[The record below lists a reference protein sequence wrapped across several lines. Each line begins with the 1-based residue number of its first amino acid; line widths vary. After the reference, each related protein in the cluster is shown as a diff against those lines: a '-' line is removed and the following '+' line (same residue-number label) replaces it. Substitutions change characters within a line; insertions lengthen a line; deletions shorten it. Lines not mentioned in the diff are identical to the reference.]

1 MTAPAA
7 VDDGSP
13 QEPVSPSATQ
23 AGACP
28 AEPVAPQ
35 TAPAEAGAAP
45 ATVMDP
51 DPDPAEAEPA
61 ETEPSDVWTPGPES
75 AEGEVPEAEVP
86 EGEVPEAEIPEGE
99 GSEGDGSEGEGSEAA
114 GSEGEGSEGEG
125 SEAAVAEVS
134 DTERDI
140 SPIAVIGVILCVIA
154 LVGVA
159 AGVLAVLTHGF
170 HKKTVV
176 TYQHRAA
183 AVFSLRPGECINTS
197 AGGLA
202 FTRLACSASH
212 DAEVFATFT
221 LTGSSWPGTTAV
233 QQGAGNGCADR
244 LSGYLNPQLTTAA
257 LAQAYVYPDEAAWKA
272 DERTVICEVSSSTG
286 KLTGSVR
293 KPA

>member
-61 ETEPSDVWTPGPES
+61 ETEPADVWTPGPES
-75 AEGEVPEAEVP
+75 AEGEVPEGDGSEAGVPEGEVQEAEVP
-86 EGEVPEAEIPEGE
+86 EGEVPEAEIP
-99 GSEGDGSEGEGSEAA
+99 
-114 GSEGEGSEGEG
+114 EGEGSEGEG

-134 DTERDI
+134 DTERDM

-202 FTRLACSASH
+202 FTRLACSTSH

>member
-1 MTAPAA
+1 MTAPAG
-7 VDDGSP
+7 VDDGS
-13 QEPVSPSATQ
+13 
-23 AGACP
+23 
-28 AEPVAPQ
+28 
-35 TAPAEAGAAP
+35 
-45 ATVMDP
+45 P
-51 DPDPAEAEPA
+51 DPDPAEADPA
-61 ETEPSDVWTPGPES
+61 ETEPADVWTPGPES
-75 AEGEVPEAEVP
+75 AEGEVPEASVP
-86 EGEVPEAEIPEGE
+86 EGEVPEAVVPEGEIPEGE
-99 GSEGDGSEGEGSEAA
+99 GSEG
-114 GSEGEGSEGEG
+114 EGSEGEVP
-125 SEAAVAEVS
+125 EAAVAEVS
-134 DTERDI
+134 DTERDM

-183 AVFSLRPGECINTS
+183 AVFSLRPGECVNTS

-202 FTRLACSASH
+202 FTRLACSTPH
-212 DAEVFATFT
+212 DAEVFARFT

-233 QQGAGNGCADR
+233 QQDAGNGCADR
-244 LSGYLNPQLTTAA
+244 LSGYLNPQLATAA
-257 LAQAYVYPDEAAWKA
+257 LGQAYVYPDEAAWKA

>member
-1 MTAPAA
+1 MTAPAG
-7 VDDGSP
+7 VDDGS
-13 QEPVSPSATQ
+13 
-23 AGACP
+23 
-28 AEPVAPQ
+28 
-35 TAPAEAGAAP
+35 
-45 ATVMDP
+45 P
-51 DPDPAEAEPA
+51 DPDPAEADPA
-61 ETEPSDVWTPGPES
+61 ETEPADVWTPGPES
-75 AEGEVPEAEVP
+75 AEGEVPEASVP
-86 EGEVPEAEIPEGE
+86 EGEVPEAVVPEGEIPEGE
-99 GSEGDGSEGEGSEAA
+99 GSEGEIPEGE

-125 SEAAVAEVS
+125 SEGEVPEAAVAEVS
-134 DTERDI
+134 ETERDM

-183 AVFSLRPGECINTS
+183 AVFSLRPGECVNTS

-202 FTRLACSASH
+202 FTRLACSTPH
-212 DAEVFATFT
+212 DAEVFARFT

-233 QQGAGNGCADR
+233 QQDAGNGCADR
-244 LSGYLNPQLTTAA
+244 LSGYLNPQLATAA
-257 LAQAYVYPDEAAWKA
+257 LGQAYVYPDEAAWKA